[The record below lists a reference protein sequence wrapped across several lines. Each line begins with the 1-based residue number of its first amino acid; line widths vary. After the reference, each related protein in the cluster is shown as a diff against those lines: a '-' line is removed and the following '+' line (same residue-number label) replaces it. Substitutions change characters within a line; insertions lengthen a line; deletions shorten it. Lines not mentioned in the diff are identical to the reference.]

1 MQDSYRPPTE
11 DFRYTHRSSIS
22 MTQAMWTRLEQVV
35 ANRRDP
41 KFSTSDAVREAIR
54 LYLDHQA
61 DLIGS
66 RQHFS
71 KSLQQSLHGHER
83 TMLFTLHALLLLVGR
98 LFVYL
103 IKIRDGRDLDPLIL
117 IESAMVDSK
126 KLSGRLVEAARA
138 VRRDDTLQPED

>member
-11 DFRYTHRSSIS
+11 DFRYTHCSSIS

-103 IKIRDGRDLDPLIL
+103 IKIRDGRDLDPVIL